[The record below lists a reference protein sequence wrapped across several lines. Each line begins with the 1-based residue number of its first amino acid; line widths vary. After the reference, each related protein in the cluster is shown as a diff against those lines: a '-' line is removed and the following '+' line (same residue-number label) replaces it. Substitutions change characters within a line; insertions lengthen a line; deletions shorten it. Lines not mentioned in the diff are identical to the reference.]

1 MSANAKWTFMV
12 YLAGDNN
19 LSDAGDTDL
28 AEMRQVGSS
37 AAVNIVAQFD
47 NAGSL
52 GTRRFLVQKDGR
64 SEPVETLPETD
75 SGSPDTLLDFVKW
88 ACTQYPADHYA
99 LVLWNHGGGW
109 EPTEMDRIA
118 RGSGALAY
126 TGRESVQRAAS
137 PLRRTLFRTSLKH
150 IFSLVSPDARAIC
163 SDDGSGHSLD
173 TVELGNVLSQICQV
187 IGGPLDLLGMDACLM
202 SNLEVAYQARPYAR
216 YLVASE
222 ETEPN
227 AGWPYDTILAVLSAS
242 PEIAAPDLAAVI
254 VQAYNQYYTDQNYP
268 GAVTQSALD
277 LSKIDQLTRPLD
289 QLAGLLTARL
299 PRLSNA
305 VWMSQRNSA
314 YFFHNTLWDIADF
327 SSQVRRQVTLKTIQK
342 SADAVRQVLQA
353 GPGQL
358 VIANAHR
365 GTKVQNCAGVSIYLL
380 PPPTEISQ
388 FYGDL
393 AFSKEHLWARFLTA
407 YHNP

>member
-1 MSANAKWTFMV
+1 MSTTAKWTFMV

-19 LSDAGDTDL
+19 LSSAGDTDL
-28 AEMRQVGSS
+28 AEMRQVGST
-37 AAVNIVAQFD
+37 ADVNIVAQFD
-47 NAGSL
+47 NAGPL
-52 GTRRFLVQKDGR
+52 GTRRYRIQKDGLA
-64 SEPVETLPETD
+64 EPVETLPETD

-88 ACTQYPADHYA
+88 AHAAYPADRYA

-109 EPTEMDRIA
+109 EPTEMDRVA
-118 RGSGALAY
+118 RSASALAY

-137 PLRRTLFRTSLKH
+137 PLRRTLFRSSLH
-150 IFSLVSPDARAIC
+150 RIFGLASPDARAIC

-173 TVELGNVLSQICQV
+173 TVELGAVLAQICQV
-187 IGGPLDLLGMDACLM
+187 IGRPLDLLGMDACLM
-202 SNLEVAYQARPYAR
+202 SNLEVAYQARPYAAC
-216 YLVASE
+216 LVASE

-227 AGWPYDTILAVLSAS
+227 AGWPYDAVLARLAAAPQITAPELAVT
-242 PEIAAPDLAAVI
+242 I
-254 VQAYNQYYTDQNYP
+254 VQAYHQYYTDQNYP

-277 LSKIDQLTRPLD
+277 LSKIDLLTRPLD

-305 VWMSQRNSA
+305 VWMAQRNSA
-314 YFFHNTLWDIADF
+314 YFFHNTLWDIGDF
-327 SSQVRRQVTLKTIQK
+327 SAQVARQVTLKTVKK
-342 SADAVRQVLQA
+342 STAAVQQALQA

-358 VIANAHR
+358 VLANLHR
-365 GTKVQNCAGVSIYLL
+365 GSKVQNCAGVSIYLI
-380 PPPTEISQ
+380 PPPTDISQ

-393 AFSKEHLWARFLTA
+393 AYSQEHLWAKFLTA